1 MTFIAFAV
9 NDSQQLTLAD
19 STFNLTDREKRVLE
33 KSWAKTFADNVFP
46 AIDENIFSVLY
57 SDKASRP
64 NTPVNVIVGALILKE
79 ALGDTVDEL
88 VEALM
93 FDIRYQYA
101 LHTTSFE
108 EQPLSDRTLSRF
120 RARVLAYETEHD
132 VDLIHECVVKM
143 AKEISEFMN
152 ITPNMQ
158 RMDSLMVAANIKN
171 LSLLELFYTCVA
183 NLAKIMDKRDI
194 SLPEEQHHYVEKDD
208 YNRCIYHKRDTD
220 ETERTVVVMKD
231 AEKLI
236 TICDKTGDLDDTSEY
251 QLLIRLLKE
260 RTIIDDDG
268 NRRLRKKEEVEN
280 SSEVLLNPS
289 DPEATF
295 RYKAGSKNLGYVGNI
310 VESVGE
316 HTSLITDYSYE
327 KNTYADNQFMKD
339 YLDKQDIFSDGSFI
353 VADGAY
359 SGEENSKLAS
369 EHNIKLVT
377 TNFTGRKPDEI
388 YADFKFTDEG
398 HFLIECIN
406 GCKPDECIYDP
417 GKDRSVAYFKT
428 ETCRTCPYRDKCQPR
443 FLKNRVRKE
452 VSWKAVGRAKQLQ
465 YMQTEEFS
473 KYARFRNGVEAIPSL
488 LRRRYHVDK
497 IPAHGKRRTRLHF
510 GFKIAA
516 LDFQKLLDYTNSI
529 DNYAQ
534 KSEIA

>member
-1 MTFIAFAV
+1 MAFVA
-9 NDSQQLTLAD
+9 NDNQQLTLTN
-19 STFNLTDREKRVLE
+19 STLNLTQREKRVLE
-33 KSWAKTFADNVFP
+33 KSWAKTFAEKVFP
-46 AIDENIFSVLY
+46 AIDESIFSVLY

-79 ALGDTVDEL
+79 TLGDTDDEL

-93 FDIRYQYA
+93 FDVRYQYA

-132 VDLIHECVVKM
+132 VDLIHECIVKM
-143 AKEISEFMN
+143 AKEIADFMN
-152 ITPNMQ
+152 ISPNMQ

-183 NLAKIMDKRDI
+183 NLAKIMTQREI
-194 SLPEEQHHYVEKDD
+194 TLPDEQYHYIEKDD
-208 YNRCIYHKRDTD
+208 YNRCIYHKRELDA
-220 ETERTVVVMKD
+220 TERTIVVMHD

-236 TICDKTGDLDDTSEY
+236 ELCDKTGDLDDTSEY

-260 RTIIDDDG
+260 RTIMDG
-268 NRRLRKKEEVEN
+268 DGFRRLRKKEEVEN
-280 SSEVLLNPS
+280 PSEVLLNPS

-295 RYKAGSKNLGYVGNI
+295 RYKAGGKNLGYVGNV

-316 HTSLITDYSYE
+316 KGSLITDYAYE
-327 KNTYADNQFMKD
+327 KNIYADNQFMKD
-339 YLDKQDIFSDGSFI
+339 YLEQSDTFDEGAFI

-359 SGEENSKLAS
+359 SGEENSKIAES
-369 EHNIKLVT
+369 HNLKLVT

-388 YADFKFTDEG
+388 YADFQFTKDG
-398 HFLIECIN
+398 HYLLKCVN
-406 GCKPDECIYDP
+406 GCTPDECTYDP
-417 GKDRSVAYFKT
+417 KNDRSVAYFKT
-428 ETCRTCPYRDKCQPR
+428 ETCNSCPYKEICKPR

-465 YMQTEEFS
+465 YMKTDEFS
-473 KYARFRNGVEAIPSL
+473 QYTRFRNGVEAISSL
-488 LRRRYHVDK
+488 LRRRYNIDK
-497 IPAHGKRRTRLHF
+497 IPAHGKRRTRFYF

-516 LDFQKLLDYTNSI
+516 LNFQKLLSYEDSLVHYVSN
-529 DNYAQ
+529 
-534 KSEIA
+534 KKIA

>member
-1 MTFIAFAV
+1 MAFIA
-9 NDSQQLTLAD
+9 NTTQQLTLTD
-19 STFNLTDREKRVLE
+19 STFNLTERERRVLE
-33 KSWAKTFADNVFP
+33 KSWAKTFADKVFP

-57 SDKASRP
+57 SEKASRP

-79 ALGDTVDEL
+79 ALGDTDDEL

-152 ITPNMQ
+152 ITPDKQ
-158 RMDSLMVAANIKN
+158 RMDSLMVAANIRN

-183 NLAKIMDKRDI
+183 NLCKTMDKRGTKIPD
-194 SLPEEQHHYVEKDD
+194 EQHHYIEKDD
-208 YNRCIYHKRDTD
+208 YNKCIYHKRNMDV
-220 ETERTVVVMKD
+220 TERTLIVMKD
-231 AEKLI
+231 ADVLI
-236 TICDKTGDLDDTSEY
+236 KICDSTGDFDDTSEY

-260 RTIIDDDG
+260 RTIIEDDG
-268 NRRLRKKEEVEN
+268 SRRLRSKEEVEN
-280 SSEVLLNPS
+280 PSEVLLNPS

-295 RYKAGSKNLGYVGNI
+295 RYKAGGKHLGYVGNI

-316 HTSLITDYSYE
+316 NGSLVIDYDYQQ
-327 KNTYADNQFMKD
+327 NTYADNQFMKD
-339 YLDKQDIFSDGSFI
+339 YLEQQPVYEEEALL

-359 SGEENSKLAS
+359 SSHKNTQKAS

-377 TNFTGRKPDEI
+377 TNFTGRKPSDI
-388 YADFKFTDEG
+388 FADFEFSNDGKQLLKCAYNQKPLNSHYEQNNDRCDV
-398 HFLIECIN
+398 HF
-406 GCKPDECIYDP
+406 CKEVCE
-417 GKDRSVAYFKT
+417 S
-428 ETCRTCPYRDKCQPR
+428 CPYKEQCNPKFR
-443 FLKNRVRKE
+443 KNTAYLE
-452 VSWKAVGRAKQLQ
+452 LSHKAVERAKQLRF
-465 YMQTEEFS
+465 MKTDEFS
-473 KYARFRNGVEAIPSL
+473 NYARFRNGVEAIPSL
-488 LRRRYHVDK
+488 LRRRYNVDK
-497 IPAHGKRRTRLHF
+497 IPTRGKNRSRFYF

-516 LDFQKLLDYTNSI
+516 LDFQKLLDYVNSLE
-529 DNYAQ
+529 NCAP
-534 KSEIA
+534 KAKTA